1 MAREILDRSKS
12 YLELFTH
19 EVEID
24 YSLPKYK
31 IVFDTAK
38 IDAVRLEKEHGSV
51 EKAVEK
57 YFGVGHDSPVDVRD
71 IPAFNGDKKREFFR
85 KENASLVVDKEFFE
99 SLTADDLTIL
109 IDEEK
114 RKGVYRK
121 FQNTIN
127 QLSFVT
133 PDELFEVEG
142 VSDLA
147 DNTIPTEQRVVRE
160 QLPGF
165 WNRLLRKKKER
176 VGTFRTDTNQE
187 IFRNE
192 PKPKPKPEKTYELD
206 VMKFFDLV
214 KLVTDQEM
222 EDYYN
227 RIGPYLVAMKKAKQM
242 GQQAL
247 IDQLLS
253 RIFIVKFES
262 FLRAKGFHHKISE
275 AQLVNFAKKTE
286 KGVSL
291 TYIKNFSRPIPDE
304 VLQKKLEADSCHV
317 FDNYVVLHYDPEGK
331 VYAHTQEEAEKERA
345 KKADPILFGIIADC
359 RDLYYVTDWT
369 DEYCDLTLDKFIEVS
384 GLDKKSLEIGEK
396 IKI

>member
-1 MAREILDRSKS
+1 
-12 YLELFTH
+12 
-19 EVEID
+19 
-24 YSLPKYK
+24 
-31 IVFDTAK
+31 
-38 IDAVRLEKEHGSV
+38 
-51 EKAVEK
+51 
-57 YFGVGHDSPVDVRD
+57 
-71 IPAFNGDKKREFFR
+71 
-85 KENASLVVDKEFFE
+85 
-99 SLTADDLTIL
+99 
-109 IDEEK
+109 
-114 RKGVYRK
+114 
-121 FQNTIN
+121 
-127 QLSFVT
+127 
-133 PDELFEVEG
+133 
-142 VSDLA
+142 
-147 DNTIPTEQRVVRE
+147 
-160 QLPGF
+160 
-165 WNRLLRKKKER
+165 
-176 VGTFRTDTNQE
+176 
-187 IFRNE
+187 
-192 PKPKPKPEKTYELD
+192 
-206 VMKFFDLV
+206 MKFFDLV

-359 RDLYYVTDWT
+359 RDLYYITDWT

>member
-24 YSLPKYK
+24 YSLTKYK
-31 IVFDTAK
+31 VVFDKAK

-85 KENASLVVDKEFFE
+85 KESASLVVDKEFFE

-133 PDELFEVEG
+133 PDELFEAEDVG
-142 VSDLA
+142 FA
-147 DNTIPTEQRVVRE
+147 DTTIPTEQRVVRE

-192 PKPKPKPEKTYELD
+192 PKPKPKQVPDCKAFCFSEFIEEINHLVHFFVFFRVDYFCASD
-206 VMKFFDLV
+206 VEADIRCRV
-214 KLVTDQEM
+214 K
-222 EDYYN
+222 
-227 RIGPYLVAMKKAKQM
+227 YL
-242 GQQAL
+242 
-247 IDQLLS
+247 
-253 RIFIVKFES
+253 
-262 FLRAKGFHHKISE
+262 FL
-275 AQLVNFAKKTE
+275 
-286 KGVSL
+286 
-291 TYIKNFSRPIPDE
+291 IPDE
-304 VLQKKLEADSCHV
+304 YRLK
-317 FDNYVVLHYDPEGK
+317 EG
-331 VYAHTQEEAEKERA
+331 
-345 KKADPILFGIIADC
+345 
-359 RDLYYVTDWT
+359 
-369 DEYCDLTLDKFIEVS
+369 
-384 GLDKKSLEIGEK
+384 
-396 IKI
+396 

>member
-31 IVFDTAK
+31 VVFDKAK

-57 YFGVGHDSPVDVRD
+57 YFGVGYDSPVDVRD
-71 IPAFNGDKKREFFR
+71 VPAFNGDKKREFFR

-127 QLSFVT
+127 QLAIT
-133 PDELFEVEG
+133 PDELFDQDSSVTP
-142 VSDLA
+142 VD
-147 DNTIPTEQRVVRE
+147 QRVVE
-160 QLPGF
+160 EPLPGF
-165 WNRLLRKKKER
+165 WNRLFRRKAQRIALYYKGTNEEVKE
-176 VGTFRTDTNQE
+176 GQKNPT
-187 IFRNE
+187 
-192 PKPKPKPEKTYELD
+192 KPKKVYEFD

-214 KLVTDQEM
+214 KLTTSQEM

-359 RDLYYVTDWT
+359 RDLYYITDWT